1 MVHVVSTIKS
11 LHAWR
16 MEGVQKCIQKNFP
29 KQLHE
34 TIVDENY
41 FVVYKRPNNQR
52 FVIKGGIRLD
62 NHWIVPHNIELLKN
76 MMPTLTLTG
85 ATKAS
90 LSNSFLSM

>member
-1 MVHVVSTIKS
+1 MVHVVSTF
-11 LHAWR
+11 
-16 MEGVQKCIQKNFP
+16 IQKNFT

-34 TIVDENY
+34 TTTVDENY